1 MNGEPSSPSLSL
13 ASPSSIIL
21 KFDAIA
27 HQLIAMNEPLRFSLA
42 ETPEEHLMVYRL
54 RYTVVVEKG
63 WKTPEEMP
71 DGIEKDEYDD
81 QALHLTAWDG
91 EILAATT
98 RLVFPSGECV
108 LPTEAAFNLKMQPAG
123 QVVDVGRTI
132 VAAKYRDAYRHTLLQ
147 GVIGQVWL
155 EVTRR
160 GYFEMC
166 AIMSDGM
173 IERYHA
179 VGFAILPVGDP
190 QPYWGELRYPCRFD
204 LMKTAETVLE
214 RFGLA

>member
-1 MNGEPSSPSLSL
+1 MSVHPSWPSE
-13 ASPSSIIL
+13 AQSSIIA

-27 HQLIAMNEPLRFSLA
+27 HQLIAMNAPLRFSLA
-42 ETPEEHLMVYRL
+42 QTAGERLAVYRL
-54 RYTVVVEKG
+54 RYTVVVEKR
-63 WKTPEEMP
+63 WKTPADLP

-81 QALHLTAWDG
+81 EAVHLTAWDG
-91 EILAATT
+91 DVLAATT
-98 RLVFPSGECV
+98 RLVFPSRERV
-108 LPTEAAFNLKMQPAG
+108 LPTEAAFGLKMEPTG
-123 QVVDVGRTI
+123 KVVDVGRTI
-132 VAAKYRDAYRHTLLQ
+132 VATEYRDAYRHTLLQ

-155 EVTRR
+155 EVTRC

-166 AIMSDGM
+166 AILSDGM

-179 VGFAILPVGDP
+179 VGFAILPVGEP
-190 QPYWGELRYPCRFD
+190 QSYWGEMRYPCRFD